1 MDYLK
6 NVLGENVQIAAA
18 CTLFLLLGFFG
29 ARYYELLNKYESGY
43 YNRAQYMRLLQ
54 YVLGVAPL
62 LFLLASFAYK
72 KASAKDS
79 TSKNHMFVYILY
91 ACLGLLGLA
100 SASMLMN
107 DVLAIEKK
115 SNFTADSDSDS
126 AMKTLKLAKSF
137 AIIGLIVFS
146 LHVAASLLFAFTKN
160 TSEVFSVDAFKTAVP
175 SSVMSKFNKSSS
187 AATAESTP
195 APSAFGMNDLLNFGK
210 RRKRYLH

>member
-29 ARYYELLNKYESGY
+29 ARYYELLNKNESGY

-79 TSKNHMFVYILY
+79 TSKNHMFVYILSR
-91 ACLGLLGLA
+91 A
-100 SASMLMN
+100 SFP
-107 DVLAIEKK
+107 KR
-115 SNFTADSDSDS
+115 
-126 AMKTLKLAKSF
+126 
-137 AIIGLIVFS
+137 
-146 LHVAASLLFAFTKN
+146 
-160 TSEVFSVDAFKTAVP
+160 
-175 SSVMSKFNKSSS
+175 KSS
-187 AATAESTP
+187 
-195 APSAFGMNDLLNFGK
+195 
-210 RRKRYLH
+210 